1 MSDRIRV
8 ESLIDARIRA
18 ARENGEFDD
27 LPGAGKPLPGHAEPY
42 DEQWWLKEYA
52 RREGFSGAGLLPP
65 SVQLARQVERLPDE
79 VRRLP
84 SEQRV
89 RETVADLNREILDY
103 QIHPSQPF
111 VPIRRVDVEAM
122 VTLWREALEARW
134 AAARQPAPPN
144 PPAAARPRR
153 RWFRRDRSET
163 PDHP

>member
-1 MSDRIRV
+1 MSDRI

-42 DEQWWLKEYA
+42 DEQWWLKEFA
-52 RREGFSGAGLLPP
+52 RREGINGAALLPA
-65 SVQLARQVERLPDE
+65 SVQLARLVEQLPDE

-89 RETVADLNREILDY
+89 RETVADLNREILNY

-111 VPIRRVDVEAM
+111 LPIKRVDVEAM
-122 VTLWREALEARW
+122 VTLWREALEARFE
-134 AAARQPAPPN
+134 AARQR
-144 PPAAARPRR
+144 PPAAAGQKPPDGKKR
-153 RWFRRDRSET
+153 RWLRRGRSET

>member
-1 MSDRIRV
+1 MSDRI

-42 DEQWWLKEYA
+42 DEQWWLKEFA
-52 RREGFSGAGLLPP
+52 RREGISAAALLPL
-65 SVQLARQVERLPDE
+65 SVQLARLVEQLPDE

-111 VPIRRVDVEAM
+111 LPIKRVDVEAM
-122 VTLWREALEARW
+122 VTLWREALEARFE
-134 AAARQPAPPN
+134 AARQQP
-144 PPAAARPRR
+144 PPAADRRKR
-153 RWFRRDRSET
+153 RWLRRGRSET

>member
-1 MSDRIRV
+1 MSDRI

-52 RREGFSGAGLLPP
+52 RREGMSGAALLPA
-65 SVQLARQVERLPDE
+65 SVQLARLVEQLPDE
-79 VRRLP
+79 IRRLP

-89 RETVADLNREILDY
+89 REMVADLNREILDY
-103 QIHPSQPF
+103 QIRPSQPF
-111 VPIRRVDVEAM
+111 VPIKRVDPEAM
-122 VTLWREALEARW
+122 VTLWREALEARF
-134 AAARQPAPPN
+134 AAARQAAPAE
-144 PPAAARPRR
+144 PPAAPKR
-153 RWFRRDRSET
+153 RWFRRGRSET